1 MATKIVT
8 LAELYRLHGRTNVK
22 VCTNGAVYGAVYR
35 RAKESNS
42 WVFVCISEE
51 VIALIGGAK

>member
-42 WVFVCISEE
+42 WV
-51 VIALIGGAK
+51 IGGAK